1 MHISYSRSVRMWLLT
16 GVIMVFLQIVIGGI
30 TRLTESGLSITK
42 WEVVK
47 GTLPPLSE
55 EAWNT
60 AFELYKSTPQYR
72 EINEGMALSDFKFI
86 YFWEYI
92 HRFWAR
98 MMGFV
103 FLLPFIYFLAKKKLD
118 KPLLIK
124 LGLVVLLAALAATF
138 GWIMVA
144 SGLID
149 RPWVNA
155 YKLSLHLMIALAVFS
170 VLFYTY
176 LSSLNWH
183 GFRNKGGFPY
193 RVMWTF
199 AALLV
204 IQIFLG
210 GVMSGMKAA
219 VVFPTWPDIRGE
231 YLPAVLLD
239 ALQWNADNFNKYDS
253 NIFMPSLI
261 HFLHRTTGYIAFV
274 LGMYFCLSLYK
285 IIRSDSEAKIQ
296 LGLIYITFASLM
308 LQVTLGIITVLTS
321 GTGKVSVLWGVLHQ
335 AVAIL
340 LLATVVFSIF
350 IHRIGYK

>member
-1 MHISYSRSVRMWLLT
+1 
-16 GVIMVFLQIVIGGI
+16 
-30 TRLTESGLSITK
+30 
-42 WEVVK
+42 
-47 GTLPPLSE
+47 
-55 EAWNT
+55 
-60 AFELYKSTPQYR
+60 
-72 EINEGMALSDFKFI
+72 
-86 YFWEYI
+86 
-92 HRFWAR
+92 
-98 MMGFV
+98 MGFV

-183 GFRNKGGFPY
+183 GFRNKDGFPY

-335 AVAIL
+335 GVAIL